1 LNERLSSQID
11 ELLAVFFAYSR
22 SESKIDEKE
31 IVYQSEIEEGKRQI
45 QDAQKV
51 IAEIQAANKEFKDK
65 IA

>member
-1 LNERLSSQID
+1 MNERLSSQID